1 MEDLHIQ
8 DKLYDGTD
16 RAEYDGEPTL
26 GNAVSGDHVALVK
39 GTPSFTS
46 IRTAE
51 DIAIRFT
58 EFSLTGADAGNYALT
73 QPTGITASI
82 LPYALTGGEYAV
94 NSNDWINHDF
104 VVTAAEG
111 YLLSLT
117 DTADG
122 VWQQTLRAADETAEG
137 RLTFYVKD
145 LATGAISLQVTE
157 QYRIDR
163 TQPTGEIRVDERT
176 AWQSFLSRITF
187 GLFYREEQTV
197 VITSADETSGVAATE
212 YLLSAEDLDIPALEQ
227 ETFLPYE
234 KALALAPDG
243 EYVVYARIT
252 DRAGNVTCL
261 RSDGMVLDATAPA
274 ITGAEN
280 GGVYCAAVTLTITDA
295 YPVTVTVNGT
305 PVELT
310 EGRLVLRPAE
320 GTQLVTATDPAGNES
335 RLEITVNDGHTWG
348 DWNSNGDDTHTRT
361 CTISGCGAPE
371 TESCTGGEA
380 TCVDRAVC
388 EVCGGAYGDVDAH
401 RHADLRHVEAK
412 AATTEAP
419 GNIEYWYCAAC
430 GKYFADAQASRE
442 LRQADTVT
450 EQLPAAPTGDEA
462 PLTLWVIVLVACAG
476 LALLLLVLRRRNSH
490 RTA

>member
-1 MEDLHIQ
+1 M
-8 DKLYDGTD
+8 
-16 RAEYDGEPTL
+16 
-26 GNAVSGDHVALVK
+26 
-39 GTPSFTS
+39 
-46 IRTAE
+46 
-51 DIAIRFT
+51 
-58 EFSLTGADAGNYALT
+58 
-73 QPTGITASI
+73 
-82 LPYALTGGEYAV
+82 
-94 NSNDWINHDF
+94 
-104 VVTAAEG
+104 
-111 YLLSLT
+111 
-117 DTADG
+117 
-122 VWQQTLRAADETAEG
+122 
-137 RLTFYVKD
+137 KD

-187 GLFYREEQTV
+187 DLFYREEQTV

-252 DRAGNVTCL
+252 DRAGNVTYL

-295 YPVTVTVNGT
+295 YPVTVTVNGA

-348 DWNSNGDDTHTRT
+348 DWSSNGDDTHTRT
-361 CTISGCGAPE
+361 CTISGCGASE

-412 AATTEAP
+412 AAATEAP

-450 EQLPAAPTGDEA
+450 EKLPATPTGDEA
-462 PLTLWVIVLVACAG
+462 PLTLWVIVLAACAG

>member
-1 MEDLHIQ
+1 ML
-8 DKLYDGTD
+8 
-16 RAEYDGEPTL
+16 
-26 GNAVSGDHVALVK
+26 
-39 GTPSFTS
+39 
-46 IRTAE
+46 
-51 DIAIRFT
+51 
-58 EFSLTGADAGNYALT
+58 
-73 QPTGITASI
+73 
-82 LPYALTGGEYAV
+82 
-94 NSNDWINHDF
+94 
-104 VVTAAEG
+104 
-111 YLLSLT
+111 
-117 DTADG
+117 
-122 VWQQTLRAADETAEG
+122 
-137 RLTFYVKD
+137 
-145 LATGAISLQVTE
+145 
-157 QYRIDR
+157 
-163 TQPTGEIRVDERT
+163 
-176 AWQSFLSRITF
+176 WQSFLSGITF
-187 GLFYREEQTV
+187 DLFYREEQTV

-310 EGRLVLRPAE
+310 AGRLVLRPAE
-320 GTQLVTATDPAGNES
+320 GTQLVTATDLAGNES

-348 DWNSNGDDTHTRT
+348 DWSSNGDDTHTRT
-361 CTISGCGAPE
+361 CTISGCGASE

-412 AATTEAP
+412 AATTEGP

-450 EQLPAAPTGDEA
+450 EKLPAAPTGDEA
-462 PLTLWVIVLVACAG
+462 PLTLWVIVLAACAG

>member
-1 MEDLHIQ
+1 M
-8 DKLYDGTD
+8 
-16 RAEYDGEPTL
+16 
-26 GNAVSGDHVALVK
+26 
-39 GTPSFTS
+39 
-46 IRTAE
+46 
-51 DIAIRFT
+51 
-58 EFSLTGADAGNYALT
+58 
-73 QPTGITASI
+73 
-82 LPYALTGGEYAV
+82 
-94 NSNDWINHDF
+94 
-104 VVTAAEG
+104 
-111 YLLSLT
+111 
-117 DTADG
+117 
-122 VWQQTLRAADETAEG
+122 
-137 RLTFYVKD
+137 KD

-163 TQPTGEIRVDERT
+163 TQPIGEIRVDERT

-187 GLFYREEQTV
+187 DLFYREEQTV

-261 RSDGMVLDATAPA
+261 RSDGMVLDATAPS

-348 DWNSNGDDTHTRT
+348 DWSSNGDDTHTRT
-361 CTISGCGAPE
+361 CTISGCGALE

-430 GKYFADAQASRE
+430 GKYFADAQACRE
-442 LRQADTVT
+442 LRQTDTVT
-450 EQLPAAPTGDEA
+450 EKLPAAPTGDEA
-462 PLTLWVIVLVACAG
+462 PLTLWVIVLAACAG